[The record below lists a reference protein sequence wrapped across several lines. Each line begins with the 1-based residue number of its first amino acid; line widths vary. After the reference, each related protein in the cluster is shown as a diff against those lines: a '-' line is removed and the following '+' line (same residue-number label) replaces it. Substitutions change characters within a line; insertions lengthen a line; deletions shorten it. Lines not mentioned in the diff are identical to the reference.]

1 MTATLTIGEAG
12 QICLPESLRHVFD
25 AKPGVPLRA
34 EVTEGRIVIVKEDV
48 PVVTETMRTAS
59 GRLVLA
65 RTGNDMDVAKAVR
78 EERDALADRAD
89 LLVQP
94 ETLAAASCHDIAH
107 DLAGSLKKLP
117 KDVATNPQYME
128 NFGQ

>member
-12 QICLPESLRHVFD
+12 QILLPESLRRVFG
-25 AKPGVPLRA
+25 AEPGVPLRA
-34 EVTEGRIVIVKEDV
+34 EVTERRIVIVKEDV
-48 PVVTETMRTAS
+48 PVVTETMWTAS

-65 RTGNDMDVAKAVR
+65 RTGIVMDVAKVVR

-89 LLVQP
+89 HLVQP
-94 ETLAAASCHDIAH
+94 ETPPGASCHDMAR

-117 KDVATNPQYME
+117 KDLATNPQYMG
-128 NFGQ
+128 NFGR